1 MTHNSGYFPL
11 ELLSSIP
18 AQTLQMSPDPGIL
31 SGMGFSERLKKW
43 SKADLGKARWLGFGK
58 LPKLRV
64 PVKIP
69 AEVLRKK
76 RITETLLRYLQ
87 EGAVDKAGKCRAALN
102 E

>member
-1 MTHNSGYFPL
+1 M
-11 ELLSSIP
+11 SSD
-18 AQTLQMSPDPGIL
+18 SGIL
-31 SGMGFSERLKKW
+31 SGMGFSERLKW
-43 SKADLGKARWLGFGK
+43 SKTDLGKARWLGFGK

-76 RITETLLRYLQ
+76 RITKTLLRYLQ
-87 EGAVDKAGKCRAALN
+87 EGAVDKAGKCRAALS